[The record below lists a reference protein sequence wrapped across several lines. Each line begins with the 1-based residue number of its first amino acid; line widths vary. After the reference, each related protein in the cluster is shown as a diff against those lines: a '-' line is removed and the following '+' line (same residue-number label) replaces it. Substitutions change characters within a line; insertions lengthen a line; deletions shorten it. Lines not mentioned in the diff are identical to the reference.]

1 MKLKCPGCSKLLQV
15 PDTAAGKTVKC
26 PCGKQLR
33 VPAPKATASTGATRP
48 TAAPTRPAASARSP
62 QPAAS
67 PLGADAGLFD
77 ELTETDLSPVA
88 VAPKPGMM
96 PTASSGGGHNPYAS
110 SLHEAS
116 NSVATTSDKFASQ
129 NKRFVNYFIDGIFV
143 QVFSFGI
150 GIVVGFGFIAMYGV
164 EMTPEQEAT
173 MGLVSTG
180 LGLGFF
186 AFYYVFMEAI
196 FGATLA
202 KFITKTR
209 VVSVDGDKAGF
220 GKILGRS
227 LARMIPFDPLSYLF
241 GDNRVGWHDTLSGT
255 RVIDLKKV

>member
-33 VPAPKATASTGATRP
+33 VPAPKGTSPAGAASPAARP
-48 TAAPTRPAASARSP
+48 TAPARRP

-67 PLGADAGLFD
+67 PLGTDAGLFD
-77 ELTETDLSPVA
+77 ELTETDLGPVA
-88 VAPKPGMM
+88 VTPQPGLKPV
-96 PTASSGGGHNPYAS
+96 ASSAGGHNPYAT

-116 NSVATTSDKFASQ
+116 DAGPVSTDNFASQ
-129 NKRFVNYFIDGIFV
+129 NKRLANYLLDWVFV

-150 GIVVGFGFIAMYGV
+150 GLAVGIVFVVMYGPEMTPDQDARMTLVSMVLGFGFFV
-164 EMTPEQEAT
+164 
-173 MGLVSTG
+173 
-180 LGLGFF
+180 
-186 AFYYVFMEAI
+186 FYYVVMEAL

-209 VVSVDGDKAGF
+209 VVSVDGGKAGF

-241 GDNRVGWHDTLSGT
+241 GDTRVGWHDSLSGT
-255 RVIDLKKV
+255 RVVNIKKA